1 MINSAII
8 LSAGYSKRL
17 RPLSFFVP
25 KPLIKIKGKPIIFHI
40 FEKLKEAGV
49 KKFYVNLFYKKKKI
63 EKVLLNSEY
72 KDMIFIF
79 KEKELMGTGGG
90 IKNFEKYIKGDF
102 IVHNCDI
109 YHEIDLR
116 DFIDFHLKK
125 GKKGTLL
132 LTYMKTRSEVVIEN
146 DFIKDIKIHKKKK
159 KFLTYAGISIFKKEF
174 FKYLPEGKSELLD
187 VFYKLIEE
195 RELAGYV
202 VENEKIIDIGTFEGI
217 YTLLKY

>member
-1 MINSAII
+1 MIDSAII

-40 FEKLKEAGV
+40 FEKLKDAGV
-49 KKFYVNLFYKKKKI
+49 RKFYVNLFYKKEKI
-63 EKVLLNSEY
+63 EKTLLNSEY

-90 IKNFEKYIKGDF
+90 IKNFEKYIEGDF

-109 YHEIDLR
+109 YHEINLKE
-116 DFIDFHLKK
+116 FINFHLKK
-125 GKKGTLL
+125 EKKGTLL
-132 LTYMKTRSEVVIEN
+132 LTYMNTRSEVVIEN
-146 DFIKDIKIHKKKK
+146 DLIKDIKIHKKKK
-159 KFLTYAGISIFKKEF
+159 KLLTYAGISIFKKEI
-174 FKYLPEGKSELLD
+174 FKYLPEGKSDLLN

-195 RELAGYV
+195 NELAGYV
-202 VENEKIIDIGTFEGI
+202 VDEKIIDIGTFEGI
-217 YTLLKY
+217 LKSVFL